1 MGFPFPG
8 YLYTITAQYILFIQT
23 MNDQYDIGIIGGGL
37 GGLAL
42 SIQLAR
48 MGHAV
53 VLFEKEEYPFHRVCG
68 EYISNESRNFLM
80 GLGLDPAGLGISLI
94 STLQLSDKNGKLLQQ
109 ELPLGGFGISRY
121 KLDAELAKLAKEA
134 GVSLFE
140 NSKVN
145 DVVFTGKEFVIDAG
159 KERCTVRV
167 AAGSFGKRSNLDI
180 KWKRPFASAKRNK
193 LNNYIGIKYHIQGDF
208 LEKIISLHLFNNG
221 YCGLAKVEGDRYNLC
236 YLTTADNLQQCGGDI
251 EKMESTILSSNP
263 HLKQIFERGRKC
275 DETPVTISQISF
287 DKKQQV
293 ENHILMVGDA
303 AGMITPLCG
312 NGMSMA
318 LHASKL
324 AATEVNKFLSGSISR
339 EGMEKNYRLLWEKEF
354 AARLRMGRRIQ
365 SLFGNQRLLSAL
377 MNIGRRFPFIISY
390 LVKKTHGKPF

>member
-1 MGFPFPG
+1 
-8 YLYTITAQYILFIQT
+8 

-37 GGLAL
+37 AGLAL

-48 MGHAV
+48 LGHTV

-68 EYISNESRNFLM
+68 EYISNESRDFLA
-80 GLGLDPAGLGISLI
+80 GLGLDLNGLGVTSI
-94 STLQLSDKNGKLLQQ
+94 STLQLSDKNGKVLQQ

-121 KLDAELAKLAKEA
+121 LLDAQLAGLAKNA
-134 GVSLFE
+134 GVSLHE

-145 DVVFTGKEFVIDAG
+145 DVVFTGKDFLVDTG
-159 KERCTVRV
+159 KKQYSVRV
-167 AAGSFGKRSNLDI
+167 AISSYGKRSNLDI
-180 KWKRPFASAKRNK
+180 KWKRPFATAKKNK
-193 LNNYIGIKYHIQGDF
+193 LNNYIGVKYHIQGNF
-208 LEKIISLHLFNNG
+208 PENIISLHLFNNG
-221 YCGLAKVEGDRYNLC
+221 YCGLAKVEGDKYNLC

-251 EKMESTILSSNP
+251 GKMESSILSSNP
-263 HLKQIFERGRKC
+263 HLKQILTQSSKC

-287 DKKQQV
+287 DQKNQV
-293 ENHILMVGDA
+293 DDHVLMVGDA

-324 AATEVNKFLSGSISR
+324 AATEIHQFISGIITR
-339 EGMEKNYRLLWEKEF
+339 ENMERNYRIGWEKQF

-365 SLFGNQRLLSAL
+365 SLFGNQRLLSVL
-377 MNIGRRFPFIISY
+377 MNIGRRFPFIIRY
-390 LVKKTHGKPF
+390 LVKKTHGQPF

>member
-1 MGFPFPG
+1 
-8 YLYTITAQYILFIQT
+8 
-23 MNDQYDIGIIGGGL
+23 MNDQYDIGIAGGGL
-37 GGLAL
+37 AGLAL

-68 EYISNESRNFLM
+68 EYISNESRGFLTE
-80 GLGLDPAGLGISLI
+80 LGLDPDSLGVSSI

-121 KLDAELAKLAKEA
+121 KLDAQLAKLAKET

-140 NSKVN
+140 KSKVN
-145 DVVFTGKEFVIDAG
+145 DIVFTGNEFVIDTG
-159 KERCTVRV
+159 KERCTVKIAV
-167 AAGSFGKRSNLDI
+167 SSFGKRSNLDI
-180 KWKRPFASAKRNK
+180 KWKRPFASAKSNK
-193 LNNYIGIKYHIQGDF
+193 LNNYIGVKYHIQGDF
-208 LEKIISLHLFNNG
+208 PKNIISLHLFNNG
-221 YCGLAKVEGDRYNLC
+221 YCGLAKVEGDIYNLC

-251 EKMESTILSSNP
+251 GKMESTILSRNP
-263 HLKQIFERGRKC
+263 HLKQLFEQGRKC
-275 DETPVTISQISF
+275 DEKPVTISQISF

-324 AATEVNKFLSGSISR
+324 AATEIHQFLSGSISR
-339 EGMEKNYRLLWEKEF
+339 EVTERNYRLAWDKQF

-365 SLFGNQRLLSAL
+365 SLFGNQRVLSAL
-377 MNIGRRFPFIISY
+377 MNIGRRLPFIISY